1 MKTNNAMKGVLRK
14 DGKKIFMKNFMIK
27 TTSMWFH
34 SIVKHFCCTKIK
46 DTRFN
51 VGCLFVCF
59 VVQCMYAAI
68 CLQKAFSIVG
78 INTLWFLIEKRKE
91 KNHFISIIVAVQA
104 NAPNWV
110 WSFKNGRKLERNV
123 KKQKKRRWKKMQ
135 NNQFQKSK
143 TNKTQ
148 MDSNGF
154 LLLLKTII
162 VQLSNSNYQELG
174 YVFLFFL
181 EIFLDIS
188 NVIET

>member
-1 MKTNNAMKGVLRK
+1 M
-14 DGKKIFMKNFMIK
+14 
-27 TTSMWFH
+27 
-34 SIVKHFCCTKIK
+34 
-46 DTRFN
+46 
-51 VGCLFVCF
+51 
-59 VVQCMYAAI
+59 
-68 CLQKAFSIVG
+68 
-78 INTLWFLIEKRKE
+78 
-91 KNHFISIIVAVQA
+91 
-104 NAPNWV
+104 
-110 WSFKNGRKLERNV
+110 
-123 KKQKKRRWKKMQ
+123 KKMQ

-148 MDSNGF
+148 MDSNGI

>member
-110 WSFKNGRKLERNV
+110 WSFKNWRKLARNV
-123 KKQKKRRWKKMQ
+123 KKQKERRWKKCRII
-135 NNQFQKSK
+135 NFKNQKQTKLKWIRTGFCFFSKQSSFNWAIAITKSLD
-143 TNKTQ
+143 T
-148 MDSNGF
+148 
-154 LLLLKTII
+154 
-162 VQLSNSNYQELG
+162 
-174 YVFLFFL
+174 FF
-181 EIFLDIS
+181 FFFWKFS
-188 NVIET
+188 

>member
-148 MDSNGF
+148 MDSNGI

-174 YVFLFFL
+174 YVFLFFWK
-181 EIFLDIS
+181 FS
-188 NVIET
+188 